1 MAGHSGSGAGRTGPS
16 PSTRSPA
23 TRAPSCR
30 SSAAPTRAFRRAR
43 STSSRPPAVRR
54 ASRTTRR
61 STPAPRTA
69 SSTASRRSSR
79 KTRPTRGGACR
90 HSCAGTPRPDACP
103 AVSLED
109 AMTATRVP
117 PAALLLVALLALPA
131 QAQPGPTQSELSAAS
146 SHAADWLHANHDY
159 GGQRFVGVTGIDR
172 QNVGSLRPVCLYQ
185 AGELRPFHTNPIVYR
200 GTMYLTTSRATIA
213 LDAVTC
219 RVRWRHDWR
228 PKARENWAQNRG
240 VAVTAGKVI
249 RGTSD
254 GYLLALDAETGRLL
268 W

>member
-1 MAGHSGSGAGRTGPS
+1 
-16 PSTRSPA
+16 
-23 TRAPSCR
+23 
-30 SSAAPTRAFRRAR
+30 
-43 STSSRPPAVRR
+43 
-54 ASRTTRR
+54 
-61 STPAPRTA
+61 
-69 SSTASRRSSR
+69 
-79 KTRPTRGGACR
+79 
-90 HSCAGTPRPDACP
+90 
-103 AVSLED
+103 
-109 AMTATRVP
+109 MTATRVP
-117 PAALLLVALLALPA
+117 SAALLLVALLALPA

-146 SHAADWLHANHDY
+146 DWLHANHDY
-159 GGQRFVGVTGIDR
+159 GGQRFVDLTGIDR

-200 GTMYLTTSRATIA
+200 GTMYLTTSRSTIA

-240 VAVTAGKVI
+240 VAVKAGKVI

-268 W
+268 WERAA